1 MAHIFNIEMDREN
14 LPFFYKRL
22 FYTLK
27 IITYIVAA
35 EFVNT
40 K

>member
-1 MAHIFNIEMDREN
+1 MAHIFNIEMEWEN
-14 LPFFYKRL
+14 LSFFYKRL

-27 IITYIVAA
+27 IIAYIVAA